1 MTVKLSGSGGTSVIS
16 SDARIGLD
24 LDRRVQEAARLESN
38 GRLDEAESILRR
50 LLGNHPRHHP
60 AWNALAILAFRRGD
74 LPGAVEA
81 TEKALEIDA
90 KQSLYWR
97 NLCEMRR
104 RKGDLVG
111 AIDAGRR
118 AVRLAPT
125 DPEALFNLALAQNDA
140 AEFDLAI
147 TNLRRLL
154 QFAPEHG
161 RGWNNLGHAL
171 LAKGL
176 VLEAR
181 DACERAVRIDAT
193 NAEAFY
199 NLGIIER
206 RLDDAGGAARHFERA
221 LSLRP
226 DFAQARDQ
234 LGEMTATGAQ
244 APESPDEW
252 NSLGITHWS
261 DGRYEEALAAYEAAL
276 ALNPNFLPS
285 IANAATCLADLGR
298 IRDAADLA
306 RRGLAI
312 DPTVSSI
319 RLVLGHCQLE
329 LGDWEEGWRNY
340 EARFSGAHEVQT
352 GRTTYADFPIPR
364 WNGEAGTENLSIL
377 VVIEQGYGDVIQ
389 FSRYLDLLLERF
401 ARVGLACSAPLLRL
415 MEWSYGERVAMLPH
429 MPGGFENWDR
439 VIALMSLPLVFGT
452 TLATVP
458 ATVPYLRVPAVER
471 LLWKERIDR
480 VLPGGASHRARLG
493 RPTRASSQCPPFH
506 RFRGIV
512 AAVRSRGRHLDRSA
526 AARRRRTA
534 AVRAHRHPLDRLDR
548 RILRLRHHGLGDR
561 RIGPGD
567 LRRHRDRPSG
577 GKSRRTGL
585 DARSLRQRVA
595 VDGAADRQPVVSDD
609 ADLPSDHS
617 RRLARGGRTGGRSS
631 EGVTIE
637 ETDVADGRAPSRLP
651 IVSDLHL
658 HAEFQCVLQTMCTPH
673 GRHCCG

>member
-480 VLPGGASHRARLG
+480 VLPGG
-493 RPTRASSQCPPFH
+493 
-506 RFRGIV
+506 
-512 AAVRSRGRHLDRSA
+512 
-526 AARRRRTA
+526 
-534 AVRAHRHPLDRLDR
+534 
-548 RILRLRHHGLGDR
+548 R
-561 RIGPGD
+561 RIGLAWAGRREHRHNARRSIAFEELSPLFDLADVTWTDLQRREGD
-567 LRRHRDRPSG
+567 EPPPSVPIG
-577 GKSRRTGL
+577 TRWIDWTDEFYDFATTASVIAGL
-585 DARSLRQRVA
+585 DLVICVDTAIAHLAGSLGVPVWMLDRYDSEWRWMAPRTDSPWYPTMRIFHQTTRGDWRGVVERVVEA
-595 VDGAADRQPVVSDD
+595 LKG
-609 ADLPSDHS
+609 
-617 RRLARGGRTGGRSS
+617 
-631 EGVTIE
+631 
-637 ETDVADGRAPSRLP
+637 
-651 IVSDLHL
+651 
-658 HAEFQCVLQTMCTPH
+658 
-673 GRHCCG
+673 